1 MSESLTVLLKTA
13 AMFLVILVGW
23 IARRRGY
30 LSGDTGTVLGRL
42 VVDLAYP
49 ALVLTQIPKTLA
61 PQALR
66 AEWYVPLLGI
76 AVLAVSA
83 LAGTALRPL
92 FVKRKEG
99 PTFAFLTATP
109 NWIYL
114 PLPIAEVLY
123 GAAGVRTVIL
133 FNVGFQITFWTLNVW
148 IIRGRRF
155 DLRALRDLILNP
167 GLLATLAG
175 VALAVWL
182 PSLQTAQAHPQ
193 TSSVGLLSLSVL
205 FQALEILGSLTI
217 PLSLVVTGAQL
228 SSLPVSALHVPSRDL
243 AGVVL
248 ARLVVAPVLFAFALR
263 LAQAAG
269 WAIPDV
275 PRLVAFLISAMP
287 VAVSASVFMERFHGD
302 VALGAR
308 AILFSTLW
316 SLLSV
321 PAEFW
326 LFRTLGW

>member
-1 MSESLTVLLKTA
+1 MSESLAVLLKTA
-13 AMFLVILVGW
+13 AMFLVILLGW

-30 LSGDTGTVLGRL
+30 LSGETGTSLGRL

-49 ALVLTQIPKTLA
+49 ALVLTQIPKTLD

-66 AEWYVPLLGI
+66 MEWYVPLLGA

-92 FVKRKEG
+92 CAKTYEG
-99 PTFAFLTATP
+99 PTFVFLIATP

-155 DLRALRDLILNP
+155 DMRALRELLLNP

-175 VALAVWL
+175 VALALWL

-193 TSSVGLLSLSVL
+193 TSSIGMLSLSVV
-205 FQALEILGSLTI
+205 FQALDILGSLTI

-228 SSLPVSALHVPSRDL
+228 SSLPVSSLRVPSRDL

-248 ARLVVAPVLFAFALR
+248 ARLLVAPVLFALAIR
-263 LAQAAG
+263 LAHVAG

-275 PRLVAFLISAMP
+275 PRRVAFLIAAMP
-287 VAVSASVFMERFHGD
+287 VAVSASVFMERFQGD

-308 AILFSTLW
+308 SILFSTLW

-321 PAEFW
+321 PAAFW
-326 LFRTLGW
+326 LFRSLGW